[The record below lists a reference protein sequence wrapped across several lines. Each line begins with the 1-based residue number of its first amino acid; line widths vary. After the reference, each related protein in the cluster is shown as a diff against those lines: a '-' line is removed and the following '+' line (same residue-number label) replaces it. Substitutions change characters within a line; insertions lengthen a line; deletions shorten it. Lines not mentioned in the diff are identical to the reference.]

1 MPKNTLIKTV
11 DDYFVAFFPD
21 KKANNEVF
29 KYNFKDREFDEF
41 FVENTDNG
49 SRIVIKTKD
58 FYKPEF
64 VRHNSIITVKAVF
77 KPKKKSIKSKKTV
90 QAVVPSALVAVPFY
104 ISPTI
109 FLKKNINGTSSYD
122 ESLFFTGIKFFA
134 NRNYTYAAQFFDEII
149 KKYPSSDF
157 YVSSYFLLGDCY
169 KNMKQYQK
177 ALDVYQKAIEL
188 SAKNDTV
195 AQTLFSMADIY
206 KKMGFYSRV
215 RRIYASIVKD
225 YATTKWS
232 QKAQYLIAKSYYD
245 EKMYNKALNILLNIG
260 KNSTY
265 HSLSMLLAA
274 EIFIKE
280 NNDAKAVLAYYSMS
294 NKLKDIDIAQ
304 YYKELIDTAEALCRF
319 NDFNGADD
327 IFKYVESYH
336 NEDVFESVYLGEMRC
351 DLNRGSYD
359 DLNNKGEYIVKNSKN
374 RAFVKEAKKLMDE
387 AKLQKGNVNKN
398 TINEILRKYANDPE
412 VASLA
417 LYVFARKNY
426 RQNNYKETLN
436 YLLKLKRL
444 YPKSIYNAKAK
455 NFAKVCIDKL
465 LEDFYKYP
473 DKEKLEFIYNSVVT
487 LGAYDANMCRLAL
500 ALAVMNKID
509 KMHAILPH
517 IKDKNCKGSLYAKYY
532 IETGEYK
539 KALEFAGNIEGVEPY
554 VYYVDI
560 VVGDVNFF
568 KGAYKKAVELYKQ
581 ALAIKNELVKEY
593 IYLKMANAMY
603 LDKNYENSL
612 KYLNNIKMKVFEN
625 AADYIK
631 ATDLYSMNRYKK
643 AIAVFKLLSNSLDYQ
658 ERALFYISI
667 SYLKIGDKKE
677 AETYFKKLKDRYPNS
692 DYIKAL
698 KVLL

>member
-1 MPKNTLIKTV
+1 VPNNALIKTA

-21 KKANNEVF
+21 KKVNNEIF
-29 KYNFKDREFDEF
+29 KYNFNDREFDEF
-41 FVENTDNG
+41 FVENTGNG

-64 VRHNSIITVKAVF
+64 EKNNSTVTVKAVL
-77 KPKKKSIKSKKTV
+77 KPEKKSIKSKETV
-90 QAVVPSALVAVPFY
+90 AAIPDTLIAYPFY
-104 ISPTI
+104 TSPTI
-109 FLKKNINGTSSYD
+109 FWKNNIKGTSSYD

-134 NRNYTYAAQFFDEII
+134 NRNYTYAARFFEEII
-149 KKYPSSDF
+149 KKYPKSEF

-177 ALDVYQKAIEL
+177 ALDIYQKAIEL
-188 SAKNDTV
+188 SPKNDTV
-195 AQTLFSMADIY
+195 VQTLFSIAEIY

-215 RRIYASIVKD
+215 RRIYTSIVKD

-232 QKAQYLIAKSYYD
+232 QKAKYLIAKSYYD
-245 EKMYNKALNILLNIG
+245 EKMYDKALNILLNIE
-260 KNSTY
+260 KNSAY
-265 HSLSMLLAA
+265 HSLGMLLAA

-304 YYKELIDTAEALCRF
+304 YYKELIDVAEALCRF

-336 NEDVFESVYLGEMRC
+336 NEEVFESVYLGEMRC
-351 DLNRGSYD
+351 DLNRGNYD
-359 DLNNKGEYIVKNSKN
+359 DLKNKGEYIIKNSKN

-398 TINEILRKYANDPE
+398 TIDEILKKYANDPD

-426 RQNNYKETLN
+426 RQNDYKEALN
-436 YLLKLKRL
+436 YLLKLKRF

-455 NFAKVCIDKL
+455 NFAEVCINKL
-465 LEDFYKYP
+465 LEDFYENP
-473 DKEKLEFIYNSVVT
+473 DKQELEFIYTSVVT
-487 LGAYDANMCRLAL
+487 LGLYDADMCKLTLAL
-500 ALAVMNKID
+500 TVMNKIE
-509 KMHAILPH
+509 KMHSILPH

-532 IETGEYK
+532 IEMGEYK

-560 VVGDVNFF
+560 VVGDVNYF
-568 KGAYKKAVELYKQ
+568 KGSYKKAVELYKQ
-581 ALAIKNELVKEY
+581 ALAIKNGLVKEY

-603 LDKNYENSL
+603 LDKDYEHSL
-612 KYLNNIKMKVFEN
+612 KYLSNVTMKVFQN
-625 AADYIK
+625 AANYIK
-631 ATDLYSMNRYKK
+631 ALDLYGMNKYKK
-643 AIAVFKLLSNSLDYQ
+643 AIAIFKLLSNSLDYQ

-667 SYLKIGDKKE
+667 SYLKIGNEKE
-677 AETYFKKLKDRYPNS
+677 AKLYFKKLKNKYPNS
-692 DYIKAL
+692 EYIKTL